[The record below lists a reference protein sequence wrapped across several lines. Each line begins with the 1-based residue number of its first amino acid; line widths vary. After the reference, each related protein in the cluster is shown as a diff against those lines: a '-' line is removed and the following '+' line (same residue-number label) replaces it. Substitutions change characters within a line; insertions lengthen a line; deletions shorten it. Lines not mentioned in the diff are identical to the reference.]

1 MNSNKGLVWIAAVGL
16 SIFVQLPALAQS
28 QDISA
33 RISGDGGNGKC
44 TFEVVVQG
52 AAEVQIRGGEGTLA
66 TLAGGPAQWRRLDCN
81 QPLPYNPANFKF
93 SGVDGHGRQTLAVNP
108 NSNNG
113 VAVIQIENNTGGNE
127 GYTGEITWNGGDNS
141 SNNSGNSN
149 WNSGNNNGNWDNGN
163 NNRDGNNNWS
173 GQSQSIHAQVSG
185 GSGRGKCTFEVVVNG
200 VAEVQIR
207 GDQGRLRT
215 LSGNPAQWRRLDCNQ
230 PLPLNPGNFR
240 FSGVDGHGQQSLG
253 QNPNSNNGVAVIR
266 IDNRNRGN
274 NEGYTGTITWNG
286 GRNNS
291 GNWSDSS
298 NSNWSN
304 SGNANRN
311 GGVES
316 SAAGQACQD
325 IITVRIRRDHQ
336 NVTSLRTLP
345 NTISFSQQSNNLT
358 NVQGEGQYQTDD
370 GNSSRFSFDCVYDE
384 RNRQIVQSGY
394 RQ

>member
-1 MNSNKGLVWIAAVGL
+1 MNSHKGLVWIAAVGL

-28 QDISA
+28 QNISA

-52 AAEVQIRGGEGTLA
+52 AAEVQIKGGEGTLA
-66 TLAGGPAQWRRLDCN
+66 TLAGSPAQWRRLDCN
-81 QPLPYNPANFKF
+81 QPLPYNPANFNF
-93 SGVDGHGRQTLAVNP
+93 SGVDGHGRQSLAVNP

-127 GYTGEITWNGGDNS
+127 GYTGEITWSGGNNNR
-141 SNNSGNSN
+141 NNSENRN
-149 WNSGNNNGNWDNGN
+149 WNSGNNNGNWENGN
-163 NNRDGNNNWS
+163 NNRGGNSNWS

-185 GSGRGKCTFEVVVNG
+185 GGGRGKCTFEVVVNG

-215 LSGNPAQWRRLDCNQ
+215 LSGDPAQWRRLDCNQ
-230 PLPLNPGNFR
+230 PLPLNPGTFR

-286 GRNNS
+286 GRNNT

-311 GGVES
+311 GGVDS

-325 IITVRIRRDHQ
+325 SVSARIRNDHR
-336 NVTSLRTLP
+336 NVTSLRILP

-384 RNRQIVQSGY
+384 RNRQIEQSGY